1 MREECSEAESTKFSF
16 LTIEAGLTMEEGSV
30 QVIKKSSRPSI
41 GCLRESHQFRAIQL

>member
-1 MREECSEAESTKFSF
+1 MREECSEAESTF